1 MRSKQINRLA
11 KQHADRL
18 MERGNA
24 EFEAI
29 KLELKRVMTADDA
42 RTIKALGENP
52 SNDAL
57 YAALRPLADRA
68 ALGVRFENMWQL
80 FLRVEKLN
88 GE

>member
-29 KLELKRVMTADDA
+29 KAEIRRVMTDDEA
-42 RTIKALGENP
+42 RTIKALGTNP
-52 SNDAL
+52 SIEAL

-68 ALGVRFENMWQL
+68 GLGMRFDNLWQL
-80 FLRVEKLN
+80 LLKVEKLN

>member
-1 MRSKQINRLA
+1 MRSRQINRLA
-11 KQHADRL
+11 KRHADRL
-18 MERGNA
+18 MERATA

-68 ALGVRFENMWQL
+68 GLGMRFDNMWQL
-80 FLRVEKLN
+80 LLKVEKLN